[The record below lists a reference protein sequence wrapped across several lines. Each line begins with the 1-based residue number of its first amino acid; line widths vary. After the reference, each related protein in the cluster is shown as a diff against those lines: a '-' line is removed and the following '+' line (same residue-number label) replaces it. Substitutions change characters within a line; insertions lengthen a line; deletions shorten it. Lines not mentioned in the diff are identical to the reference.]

1 MSAIEMEKQQDVMI
15 PIRAAQAALG
25 YPTTLDH
32 QSDAAQTMPDILAQ
46 SLAKYAS
53 RPAYS
58 CMGQTIN
65 YAELDCLSRKFA
77 AFLQNTLRLQPGDR
91 VALQLPNV
99 LQYPV
104 AVFGALRAGMVVVNV
119 NPLYTPDE
127 MQHQLSD
134 SGATAIVILANMAS
148 KLESIIA
155 KTQLRHVVVTELA
168 DLHPFPKRFFIN
180 AAVRYLKKMVPAY
193 HLLQAI
199 SFRNA
204 LAQGDEKNLQAT
216 SIKANDIAVLQYTGG
231 TTGVA
236 KGVKL
241 THANL
246 LANMRQCRIFMEK
259 AGVKNGGEVA
269 LAPLPLYHI
278 YAFMLHTVLLVES
291 GSHSVLI
298 PNPRDLDSV
307 VDAWSNN
314 PCSFF
319 VGINTLFVAL
329 SNHAAFQKLN
339 FSALK
344 LTFSGGMALTETAAK
359 RWKTVTGCS
368 VLEGYGMTET
378 SPVVTINP
386 YGAAKLG
393 TIGIPVADVTVKVV
407 DNDDVVQPV
416 GEAGELCVQ
425 GPQVMQGY
433 WQRDDETQKTII
445 NGWLHTGDIAVVD
458 PDGYIRIVD
467 RKKDMIIVSGFNVY
481 PNEVENVMS
490 AHPDVVECAVVGVPS
505 EKTGEAVKLFVVS
518 RNPALTKE
526 DLKAYAREHLTGYKA
541 PDAIEFRDSLPK
553 SNVGKNLRRELR
565 DGKA

>member
-1 MSAIEMEKQQDVMI
+1 MSTTEMEKQQDVMT
-15 PIRAAQAALG
+15 PIHAAQAALG
-25 YPTTLDH
+25 YPTTLAH
-32 QSDAAQTMPDILAQ
+32 EADALQCLPDLLVQAQE
-46 SLAKYAS
+46 KYAQ

-58 CMGQTIN
+58 CMGQTIS
-65 YAELDCLSRKFA
+65 YAELDRLSRQFA
-77 AFLQNTLRLQPGDR
+77 AFLQNTLHLQPGDR
-91 VALQLPNV
+91 VAMQLPNV

-134 SGATAIVILANMAS
+134 SGAVAIVILANMAS
-148 KLESIIA
+148 KLETILT
-155 KTQLRHVVVTELA
+155 KTQLRHVVITELA
-168 DLHPFPKRFFIN
+168 DLHPFPKRLLIN

-193 HLLQAI
+193 HLPQAVT
-199 SFRNA
+199 FRAA
-204 LAQGDEKNLQAT
+204 LAQGDEKNLQAV

-236 KGVKL
+236 KGVML

-298 PNPRDLDSV
+298 PNPRDLNSV
-307 VDAWSNN
+307 VDAWSKN

-319 VGINTLFVAL
+319 IGINTLFVAL
-329 SNHAAFQKLN
+329 ANHVAFQKLN

-359 RWKTVTGCS
+359 RWQAVTGCS

-378 SPVVTINP
+378 SPVLTINP
-386 YGAAKLG
+386 YGAEKLG
-393 TIGIPVADVTVKVV
+393 TIGIPVADVQIKIV
-407 DNDDVVQPV
+407 DNDDVAQAV

-425 GPQVMQGY
+425 GPQVMSGY
-433 WQRDDETQKTII
+433 WQRDDETQKTIVK
-445 NGWLHTGDIAVVD
+445 GWLHTGDVAVVD

-518 RNPALTKE
+518 RNSALTQE
-526 DLKAYAREHLTGYKA
+526 DLKAYAHEHLTGYKA
-541 PDAIEFRDSLPK
+541 PDVIEFRDSLPK
-553 SNVGKNLRRELR
+553 SNVGKILRRELR

>member
-1 MSAIEMEKQQDVMI
+1 MSTNQTQTAQDTAAS
-15 PIRAAQAALG
+15 IRAAQLALG
-25 YPTTLDH
+25 YPPELDPTADTL
-32 QSDAAQTMPDILAQ
+32 QILPDILAQ
-46 SLAKYAS
+46 AMAKYAE

-58 CMGQTIN
+58 CMGQTLS
-65 YAELDCLSRKFA
+65 YAEVDRLAQQFA
-77 AFLQNTLRLQPGDR
+77 VYLQTHTDLKPGDR
-91 VALQLPNV
+91 VAMQLPNV

-127 MQHQLSD
+127 MQHQLLD
-134 SGATAIVILANMAS
+134 SGAAAIVILANMAH
-148 KLESIIA
+148 KLEEILPRTA
-155 KTQLRHVVVTELA
+155 LRHVVVTELA
-168 DLHPFPKRFFIN
+168 DLHPLPQRFLLN
-180 AAVRYLKKMVPAY
+180 AAVRYVKKMVPAY
-193 HLLQAI
+193 QLPTAVSWRDVL
-199 SFRNA
+199 A
-204 LAQGDEKNLQAT
+204 LGKGKMPKPVALKT
-216 SIKANDIAVLQYTGG
+216 NDIAALQYTGG

-236 KGVKL
+236 KGVML
-241 THANL
+241 THSNL

-259 AGVKNGGEVA
+259 AGVKNGVEVA

-278 YAFMLHTVLLVES
+278 YAFMLHLVLLAES

-298 PNPRDLDSV
+298 PNPRDLDTV
-307 VDAWSNN
+307 VAAWKKY

-329 SNHAAFQKLN
+329 ANNEAFKKLD

-344 LTFSGGMALTETAAK
+344 LTFSGGMALTETAAT
-359 RWKTVTGCS
+359 RWQQTTGCA
-368 VLEGYGMTET
+368 VLEGYGLTES
-378 SPVVTINP
+378 SPVLSINP
-386 YGAAKLG
+386 AGHMRLG
-393 TIGIPVADVTVKVV
+393 TIGIPVADTQIKIV
-407 DNDDVVQPV
+407 DNEDVLQPV
-416 GEAGELCVQ
+416 GVAGELCAQ

-445 NGWLHTGDIAVVD
+445 NGWLHTGDIAIVD

-467 RKKDMIIVSGFNVY
+467 RKKDMINVSGFNVY

-526 DLKAYAREHLTGYKA
+526 NLQAFAREHLTGYKT
-541 PDAIEFRDSLPK
+541 PDIVEFRSSLPK
-553 SNVGKNLRRELR
+553 SNVGKILRRELR

>member
-1 MSAIEMEKQQDVMI
+1 MSNTEMNPAQDTASC
-15 PIRAAQAALG
+15 IRAAQLALG
-25 YPTTLDH
+25 YPPELDPQVDTL
-32 QSDAAQTMPDILAQ
+32 QTLPDILAQ
-46 SLAKYAS
+46 AVKKYPA

-58 CMGQTIN
+58 CMGKTLR
-65 YAELDCLSRKFA
+65 YADVDVLSQQFA
-77 AFLQNTLRLQPGDR
+77 SYLQNHTSLKAGDR
-91 VALQLPNV
+91 VAIQLPNV

-134 SGATAIVILANMAS
+134 SGAVAIVILANMAS
-148 KLESIIA
+148 KLQEILSA
-155 KTQLRHVVVTELA
+155 TALRHVIVTELA
-168 DLHPFPKRFFIN
+168 DLHPLPQRFVIN
-180 AAVRYLKKMVPAY
+180 NVVRYVKKMVPPY
-193 HLLQAI
+193 HLPNAV
-199 SFRNA
+199 SWRAA
-204 LAQGDEKNLQAT
+204 LALGREKSYQPAALQTDA
-216 SIKANDIAVLQYTGG
+216 IAALQYTGG

-236 KGVKL
+236 KGVML
-241 THANL
+241 THGNL

-278 YAFMLHTVLLVES
+278 YAFMLHMVLLAES

-298 PNPRDLDSV
+298 PNPRDLDTV
-307 VDAWSNN
+307 ITVWQKF

-329 SNHAAFQKLN
+329 ANHAAFQKLD
-339 FSALK
+339 FSVLK
-344 LTFSGGMALTETAAK
+344 LTFSGGMALTETAAT
-359 RWKTVTGCS
+359 RWQAVTGCS
-368 VLEGYGMTET
+368 VLEGYGLTES
-378 SPVVTINP
+378 SPVLTINP
-386 YGAAKLG
+386 SGHARLG
-393 TIGIPVADVTVKVV
+393 TIGIPVADTKIKVV
-407 DNDDVVQPV
+407 DDSDVLQPV
-416 GEAGELCVQ
+416 GSAGELCAQ
-425 GPQVMQGY
+425 GPQVMKGY

-445 NGWLHTGDIAVVD
+445 NGWLHTGDIAIVD

-481 PNEVENVMS
+481 PNEIENVMS

-518 RNPALTKE
+518 RNPALTAQ
-526 DLKAYAREHLTGYKA
+526 DLKNFAREHLTGYKT
-541 PDAIEFRDSLPK
+541 PDIVEFRSSLPK
-553 SNVGKNLRRELR
+553 SNVGKILRRELR